1 MAEKKGKGNMATAEG
16 VKHDEDKPKFSLM
29 KPDALMEM
37 VAVLT
42 YGAKKYS
49 PDNWKHLENAR
60 QRYFD
65 AANRHLWQWYGG
77 EERDP
82 ESGLHHLAHAMSSLM
97 FLIQMDVD
105 KREAEAW
112 EEAWPQDEDMQRIA
126 GLPTTPVE
134 TTKQRDWIEELEKK
148 PTKVSVHNV
157 TKGTHE
163 DWTLES
169 VPHGY

>member
-1 MAEKKGKGNMATAEG
+1 MATTKGKGNLATAEG
-16 VKHDEDKPKFSLM
+16 VKYDEDKPKFSLM

-97 FLIQMDVD
+97 FLIQMDMD
-105 KREAEAW
+105 
-112 EEAWPQDEDMQRIA
+112 EEEEV
-126 GLPTTPVE
+126 LPITTM
-134 TTKQRDWIEELEKK
+134 KQRDWIEELNKT
-148 PTKVSVHNV
+148 TKVSVS
-157 TKGTHE
+157 KGSHE
-163 DWTLES
+163 DWVLAAE
-169 VPHGY
+169 PHGY

>member
-1 MAEKKGKGNMATAEG
+1 MAETKGKGNMATTEG

-77 EERDP
+77 EEKDP

-97 FLIQMDVD
+97 FLMQMDID
-105 KREAEAW
+105 AQES
-112 EEAWPQDEDMQRIA
+112 
-126 GLPTTPVE
+126 LPYVPTVN
-134 TTKQRDWIEELEKK
+134 QRDWVEELNKT
-148 PTKVSVHNV
+148 TKVSVS
-157 TKGTHE
+157 KGSHE
-163 DWTLES
+163 DWVLAAE
-169 VPHGY
+169 PHGY

>member
-1 MAEKKGKGNMATAEG
+1 MAETKGKGNMATTEG

-49 PDNWKHLENAR
+49 PDNWKLLGNAR

-97 FLIQMDVD
+97 FLIQRDMDA
-105 KREAEAW
+105 K
-112 EEAWPQDEDMQRIA
+112 EEV
-126 GLPTTPVE
+126 LPIT
-134 TTKQRDWIEELEKK
+134 TTKQRDWVEELNKT
-148 PTKVSVHNV
+148 TKVSVS
-157 TKGTHE
+157 KGSHE
-163 DWTLES
+163 DWVLAAE
-169 VPHGY
+169 PHGY

>member
-1 MAEKKGKGNMATAEG
+1 MAETKGKGNMATTEG

-49 PDNWKHLENAR
+49 PDNWKLLGNAR

-97 FLIQMDVD
+97 FLIQMDMD
-105 KREAEAW
+105 AK
-112 EEAWPQDEDMQRIA
+112 EEV
-126 GLPTTPVE
+126 LPIT
-134 TTKQRDWIEELEKK
+134 TTKQRDWVEELNKT
-148 PTKVSVHNV
+148 TKVSVS
-157 TKGTHE
+157 KGSHE
-163 DWTLES
+163 DWVLAAE
-169 VPHGY
+169 PHGY

>member
-1 MAEKKGKGNMATAEG
+1 MAETKGKGNMATTEG
-16 VKHDEDKPKFSLM
+16 VKYDEDKPKFSLM

-77 EERDP
+77 EKKDP

-97 FLIQMDVD
+97 FLVQMDKEEED
-105 KREAEAW
+105 AEAW
-112 EEAWPQDEDMQRIA
+112 EEAWPQDEDMQRII
-126 GLPTTPVE
+126 GLPTPTTT
-134 TTKQRDWIEELEKK
+134 TTKQRDWMEELA
-148 PTKVSVHNV
+148 TKTVVS
-157 TKGTHE
+157 KGKHE
-163 DWTLES
+163 DWIFEAE
-169 VPHGY
+169 PHGY

>member
-1 MAEKKGKGNMATAEG
+1 MATAEG

-97 FLIQMDVD
+97 FLIQMDM
-105 KREAEAW
+105 
-112 EEAWPQDEDMQRIA
+112 EEKEEVV
-126 GLPTTPVE
+126 TPA
-134 TTKQRDWIEELEKK
+134 KQRDWVEALDKQT
-148 PTKVSVHNV
+148 TKVTVHNIS
-157 TKGTHE
+157 KGSHE
-163 DWTLES
+163 DWVFEAE
-169 VPHGY
+169 PHGY

>member
-1 MAEKKGKGNMATAEG
+1 MATTEG
-16 VKHDEDKPKFSLM
+16 VKHDEGKPQFSLI

-49 PDNWKHLENAR
+49 PDNWKMLENAR

-97 FLIQMDVD
+97 FLIQMDMD
-105 KREAEAW
+105 
-112 EEAWPQDEDMQRIA
+112 EEEEV
-126 GLPTTPVE
+126 LPITTM
-134 TTKQRDWIEELEKK
+134 KQRHWIEELNKT
-148 PTKVSVHNV
+148 TKVSVS
-157 TKGTHE
+157 KGSHE
-163 DWTLES
+163 DWVLASE
-169 VPHGY
+169 PHGY

>member
-1 MAEKKGKGNMATAEG
+1 MAATKGKGNMATTEG

-97 FLIQMDVD
+97 FLIQMDMDEKEDVVTPAKKRDWVEELD
-105 KREAEAW
+105 K
-112 EEAWPQDEDMQRIA
+112 Q
-126 GLPTTPVE
+126 
-134 TTKQRDWIEELEKK
+134 TTKV
-148 PTKVSVHNV
+148 TVHNV
-157 TKGTHE
+157 SKGSYE
-163 DWTLES
+163 DWVFEAE
-169 VPHGY
+169 PHGY

>member
-1 MAEKKGKGNMATAEG
+1 MATTEG

-49 PDNWKHLENAR
+49 PDNWKHLENAK

-97 FLIQMDVD
+97 FLIQMDMD
-105 KREAEAW
+105 AEAW
-112 EEAWPQDEDMQRIA
+112 PLDDDMLRIA
-126 GLPTTPVE
+126 GLSSPPVTTT

-148 PTKVSVHNV
+148 PTKVTVHNV
-157 TKGTHE
+157 SKGSHE
-163 DWTLES
+163 DWIFEAE
-169 VPHGY
+169 PHGY

>member
-1 MAEKKGKGNMATAEG
+1 MATTEG

-49 PDNWKHLENAR
+49 PDNWKHLENAK

-97 FLIQMDVD
+97 FLIQMDMD
-105 KREAEAW
+105 AEAW
-112 EEAWPQDEDMQRIA
+112 PLDDDMLRIA
-126 GLPTTPVE
+126 GLSSPPVTTT
-134 TTKQRDWIEELEKK
+134 TTKSCCRSG
-148 PTKVSVHNV
+148 PPST
-157 TKGTHE
+157 
-163 DWTLES
+163 
-169 VPHGY
+169 

>member
-1 MAEKKGKGNMATAEG
+1 MATTEG

-97 FLIQMDVD
+97 FLIQMDMD
-105 KREAEAW
+105 
-112 EEAWPQDEDMQRIA
+112 EEEEV
-126 GLPTTPVE
+126 LPITTM
-134 TTKQRDWIEELEKK
+134 KQRDWIEELNKT
-148 PTKVSVHNV
+148 TKVSVS
-157 TKGTHE
+157 KGSHE
-163 DWTLES
+163 DWVLAAE
-169 VPHGY
+169 PHGY

>member
-1 MAEKKGKGNMATAEG
+1 MATTEG

-49 PDNWKHLENAR
+49 PDNWKLLGNAR

-97 FLIQMDVD
+97 FLIQMDID
-105 KREAEAW
+105 AK
-112 EEAWPQDEDMQRIA
+112 EEVLGPI
-126 GLPTTPVE
+126 T
-134 TTKQRDWIEELEKK
+134 TTKQRDWVEELNKT
-148 PTKVSVHNV
+148 TKVSVS
-157 TKGTHE
+157 KGSHE
-163 DWTLES
+163 DWVLAAE
-169 VPHGY
+169 PHGY

>member
-1 MAEKKGKGNMATAEG
+1 MATAEG

-49 PDNWKHLENAR
+49 PDNWKHLENAK

-97 FLIQMDVD
+97 FLIQMDMD
-105 KREAEAW
+105 AEAW
-112 EEAWPQDEDMQRIA
+112 PLDDDMLRIA
-126 GLPTTPVE
+126 GLPTPPVA
-134 TTKQRDWIEELEKK
+134 TTKQRDWVEELEKK
-148 PTKVSVHNV
+148 PTKVSV
-157 TKGTHE
+157 TKGSHE
-163 DWTLES
+163 DWIFEAE
-169 VPHGY
+169 PHGY

>member
-1 MAEKKGKGNMATAEG
+1 MATAEG

-49 PDNWKHLENAR
+49 PDNWKMLENAR

-77 EERDP
+77 EKLDP

-97 FLIQMDVD
+97 FLIQMDMDEKEEVVTPAKKRDWVEELD
-105 KREAEAW
+105 KK
-112 EEAWPQDEDMQRIA
+112 
-126 GLPTTPVE
+126 
-134 TTKQRDWIEELEKK
+134 TTKV
-148 PTKVSVHNV
+148 TVHNV
-157 TKGTHE
+157 SKGSYE
-163 DWTLES
+163 DWVFEAE
-169 VPHGY
+169 PHGY

>member
-1 MAEKKGKGNMATAEG
+1 MATAKG

-49 PDNWKHLENAR
+49 PDNWKLLGNAR

-97 FLIQMDVD
+97 FLIQMDID
-105 KREAEAW
+105 AK
-112 EEAWPQDEDMQRIA
+112 EEVLA
-126 GLPTTPVE
+126 LC
-134 TTKQRDWIEELEKK
+134 
-148 PTKVSVHNV
+148 SNS
-157 TKGTHE
+157 
-163 DWTLES
+163 ES
-169 VPHGY
+169 TRLG

>member
-1 MAEKKGKGNMATAEG
+1 MATTKGKGNMATTEG
-16 VKHDEDKPKFSLM
+16 VKHDEGKPQFSLI

-49 PDNWKHLENAR
+49 PDNWKMLENAR

-97 FLIQMDVD
+97 FLIQMDKD
-105 KREAEAW
+105 EEDAEVW
-112 EEAWPQDEDMQRIA
+112 EVSWASDEETMRRLA
-126 GLPTTPVE
+126 GLPMSPAS
-134 TTKQRDWIEELEKK
+134 QRDWIEELDKT
-148 PTKVSVHNV
+148 TKVSVS
-157 TKGTHE
+157 KGSHE
-163 DWTLES
+163 DWLLAAE
-169 VPHGY
+169 PHGY

>member
-1 MAEKKGKGNMATAEG
+1 MATTEG

-49 PDNWKHLENAR
+49 PDNWKHLGNAR

-65 AANRHLWQWYGG
+65 AVNRHLWQWYGG

-97 FLIQMDVD
+97 FLIQRDMDA
-105 KREAEAW
+105 K
-112 EEAWPQDEDMQRIA
+112 EEV
-126 GLPTTPVE
+126 LPITTM
-134 TTKQRDWIEELEKK
+134 KQRDWVEELNKT
-148 PTKVSVHNV
+148 TKSSVS
-157 TKGTHE
+157 KGSHE
-163 DWTLES
+163 DWVLAAE
-169 VPHGY
+169 PHGY

>member
-1 MAEKKGKGNMATAEG
+1 MATAKG

-97 FLIQMDVD
+97 FLIQMDMD
-105 KREAEAW
+105 
-112 EEAWPQDEDMQRIA
+112 EEEEV
-126 GLPTTPVE
+126 LPITTM
-134 TTKQRDWIEELEKK
+134 KQRDWIEELNKT
-148 PTKVSVHNV
+148 TKVSVS
-157 TKGTHE
+157 KGSHE
-163 DWTLES
+163 DWVLAAE
-169 VPHGY
+169 PHGY

>member
-1 MAEKKGKGNMATAEG
+1 MAETKGKGNMATAEG

-49 PDNWKHLENAR
+49 PDNWKMLENAR

-97 FLIQMDVD
+97 FLIQMDMD
-105 KREAEAW
+105 
-112 EEAWPQDEDMQRIA
+112 EEAWPLDDDMLRIT
-126 GLPTTPVE
+126 GLSSPPVTT
-134 TTKQRDWIEELEKK
+134 TTKQRDWVEELEKK
-148 PTKVSVHNV
+148 PTKVSV
-157 TKGTHE
+157 TKGSHE
-163 DWTLES
+163 DWIFEAE
-169 VPHGY
+169 PHGY

>member
-1 MAEKKGKGNMATAEG
+1 MATDKG

-49 PDNWKHLENAR
+49 PDNWKLLGNAR

-97 FLIQMDVD
+97 FLIQRDMDA
-105 KREAEAW
+105 K
-112 EEAWPQDEDMQRIA
+112 EEV
-126 GLPTTPVE
+126 LPIT
-134 TTKQRDWIEELEKK
+134 TTKQRDWVEELNKT
-148 PTKVSVHNV
+148 TKVSVS
-157 TKGTHE
+157 KGSHE
-163 DWTLES
+163 DWVLAAE
-169 VPHGY
+169 PHGY

>member
-1 MAEKKGKGNMATAEG
+1 MATTEG

-77 EERDP
+77 EKRDP

-97 FLIQMDVD
+97 FLIQMDKD
-105 KREAEAW
+105 AK
-112 EEAWPQDEDMQRIA
+112 EEV
-126 GLPTTPVE
+126 LPVA
-134 TTKQRDWIEELEKK
+134 TTKQWDWIEELA
-148 PTKVSVHNV
+148 TKTVVS
-157 TKGTHE
+157 KGKHE
-163 DWTLES
+163 DWIFEAE
-169 VPHGY
+169 PHGY

>member
-1 MAEKKGKGNMATAEG
+1 MATAKG

-49 PDNWKHLENAR
+49 PDNWKLLGNAR

-97 FLIQMDVD
+97 FLIQMDMD
-105 KREAEAW
+105 AK
-112 EEAWPQDEDMQRIA
+112 EEV
-126 GLPTTPVE
+126 LPIT
-134 TTKQRDWIEELEKK
+134 TTKQRDWVEELNKT
-148 PTKVSVHNV
+148 TKVSVS
-157 TKGTHE
+157 KGSHE
-163 DWTLES
+163 DWVLAAE
-169 VPHGY
+169 PHGY

>member
-97 FLIQMDVD
+97 FLIQMDKEEED
-105 KREAEAW
+105 AEAW
-112 EEAWPQDEDMQRIA
+112 EETWPLDDDMQRIA
-126 GLPTTPVE
+126 GLPTPPVATP
-134 TTKQRDWIEELEKK
+134 KQRDWIEELNKT
-148 PTKVSVHNV
+148 TKVSVS
-157 TKGTHE
+157 KGSHE
-163 DWTLES
+163 DWVLAAE
-169 VPHGY
+169 PHGY

>member
-1 MAEKKGKGNMATAEG
+1 MATTEG

-97 FLIQMDVD
+97 FPDADGHRCGGIL
-105 KREAEAW
+105 A
-112 EEAWPQDEDMQRIA
+112 
-126 GLPTTPVE
+126 LC
-134 TTKQRDWIEELEKK
+134 
-148 PTKVSVHNV
+148 SNS
-157 TKGTHE
+157 
-163 DWTLES
+163 ES
-169 VPHGY
+169 TRLG